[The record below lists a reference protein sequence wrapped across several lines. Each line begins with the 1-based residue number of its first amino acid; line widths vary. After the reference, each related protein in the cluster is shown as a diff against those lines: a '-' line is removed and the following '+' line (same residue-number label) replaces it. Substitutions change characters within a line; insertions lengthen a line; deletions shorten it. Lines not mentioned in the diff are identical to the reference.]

1 MGQSVA
7 PLLSNFNAGVLSPYM
22 DGRVDLSKYG
32 NGCYRME
39 GFIPTVQGPI
49 KRRMGFR
56 YVSEV
61 FDSLAKTWLRRFV
74 FSQTQALILEFSP
87 GKLRFYTNHGIVL
100 KLGVPYEVTTP
111 YTAGDLTNADGTFGL
126 SFAQTGDVVF
136 IADGA
141 HPLQQLTRL
150 ANDNWTMANAAVT
163 GGPFQD
169 VNPDNPITVY
179 ASAQTGAVTLTA
191 SSSIF
196 TADMVGTL
204 FLLEQPRVDNDKA
217 WEVGKVIGL
226 NNLRRSDSN
235 VYKALN
241 AATTGTI
248 KPTHTSGAKFDGDV
262 GVQWEYQHSG
272 YGMVTINTVAGTT
285 ATATVVPNTILP
297 AQVVGA
303 PNATKRWAAAEWRS
317 TLGYPSLVTFF
328 RERLTLFRKARGWFS
343 VAADFLNL
351 SSRDG
356 AETLPDSAISIDIT
370 TSELNDCTFLV
381 PGKKL
386 LVGTVGAEFAIG
398 ELTTSEVF
406 GPGNVSAALQ
416 TSHGSRQIP
425 PAIVNDSTLMVQKT
439 GRSLL
444 DLRYAFDS
452 DGYQTTD
459 LQVLS
464 TDITRGQVVQHAFQ
478 EQPDKVLWSCLLN
491 GKLIGFT
498 FNREQDVIG
507 WHNHPLFSGVTCES
521 VETIPDPE
529 GTQDEVWA
537 VFRLMVNGVE
547 KRYVGYMEKD
557 WRPDEQMLR
566 DALYSDLGG
575 TFNGMDQ
582 TGTITVDAA
591 FAGPDTFGTLTAS
604 IANFV
609 AGDVGDLVV
618 IQASETHWCRFE
630 ITAFTDTTHVTARQM
645 DDLPDGF
652 NPGDASSDW
661 AFARNVIGGLS
672 YLEGLEVS
680 VLADGSTHP
689 NRTVSGGEITLQR
702 HAMVAQVG
710 LHTPAEVETMRIEAG
725 AQNGTAQGK
734 TKRIH
739 RVILRFFETLGGRIG
754 AQDELGVKNLDQ
766 ILFRSSSAPMNQPPN
781 LFTGDKDCPFPSGYG
796 TEARIIVQAD
806 QPLPMTLVALMP
818 QLQTQDRE

>member
-1 MGQSVA
+1 MGQNVA
-7 PLLSNFNAGVLSPYM
+7 PLLSNFNAGVLSRYM
-22 DGRVDLSKYG
+22 DGRVDIAKYG

-56 YVSEV
+56 FVSEV
-61 FDSLAKTWLRRFV
+61 YDSAENTWLRRFV
-74 FSQTQALILEFSP
+74 FSQTQALVLEFSP

-111 YTAGDLTNADGTFGL
+111 YTASDLTNADGTFGL

-141 HPLQQLTRL
+141 HPVQQLTRL
-150 ANDNWTMANAAVT
+150 ANDDWTMADAAVT

-179 ASAQTGAVTLTA
+179 ASAQTGAITLTA

-217 WEVGKVIGL
+217 WEVNKTIAL
-226 NNLRRSDSN
+226 NDLRRSDSN

-241 AATTGTI
+241 AGTTGTI
-248 KPTHTSGAKFDGDV
+248 KPTHTVGARFDGDA

-272 YGMVTINTVAGTT
+272 YGSVTINTVAGTT

-297 AQVVGA
+297 AQVVSA
-303 PNATKRWAAAEWRS
+303 PNATPRWAAAEWRS
-317 TLGYPSLVTFF
+317 SLGYPSLVTFF

-343 VAADFLNL
+343 VSADFLNF
-351 SSRDG
+351 SNRDG
-356 AETLPDSAISIDIT
+356 ADTLPDSAISIDIT

-416 TSHGSRQIP
+416 TSHGSRQVP

-439 GRSLL
+439 GRTLL

-478 EQPDKVLWSCLLN
+478 EQPDKVLWSCLAN
-491 GKLIGFT
+491 GELVGFT

-507 WHNHPLFSGVTCES
+507 WHNHPLYAGVTCES
-521 VETIPDPE
+521 VETIPDPD
-529 GTQDEVWA
+529 GFQDEVWA
-537 VFRLMVNGVE
+537 IFAMVVDGVQ
-547 KRYVGYMEKD
+547 KRYVAYMERD
-557 WRPDEQMLR
+557 WRSGEQLLR
-566 DALYSDLGG
+566 DALYSDLGA
-575 TFNGMDQ
+575 TFDGMNQ
-582 TGTITVDAA
+582 SGTITLDAA
-591 FAGPDTFGTLTAS
+591 FAGPDTSGTLTAS
-604 IANFV
+604 IANFS

-618 IQASETHWCRFE
+618 IQASTNQWCRFE
-630 ITAFTDTTHVTARQM
+630 ITAYTDTTHVTGRQM
-645 DDLPDGF
+645 DALPPGF
-652 NPGDASSDW
+652 DPGDASSDW
-661 AFARNVIGGLS
+661 AFARNVIGGLD
-672 YLEGLEVS
+672 YLEGYSVSLIGDGASHPDEV
-680 VLADGSTHP
+680 
-689 NRTVSGGEITLQR
+689 VSGGEIQLQR
-702 HAMVAQVG
+702 HVMVAQVG

-739 RVILRFFETLGGRIG
+739 RVILRLLETLGGRCG
-754 AQDELGVKNLDQ
+754 AQNELGVKTLDQ
-766 ILFRSSSAPMNQPPN
+766 ILFRSSAAPMNQPPA
-781 LFTGDKDCPFPSGYG
+781 LYTGDKEVPFPDGY
-796 TEARIIVQAD
+796 TTTARIIVQAD

-818 QLQTQDRE
+818 QLATQDRE